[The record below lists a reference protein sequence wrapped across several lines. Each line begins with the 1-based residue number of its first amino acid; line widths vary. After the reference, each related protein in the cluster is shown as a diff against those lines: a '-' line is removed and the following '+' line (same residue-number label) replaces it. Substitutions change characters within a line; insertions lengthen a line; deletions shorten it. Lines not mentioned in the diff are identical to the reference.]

1 MEDQVTARE
10 LLLLLAV
17 STMVICM
24 AIGVVT
30 FYVRKNI
37 MLCAEWLVMFCSGC
51 NVIAWF
57 FTGNDWQW
65 DLIWYLDAFSRIAGM
80 NLLLYA
86 GFATLTH
93 NFRPTLW
100 FDGMTLAFIAIL
112 ALGFM
117 QSDLLSPARHYAF
130 SAAHFMFMPL
140 LVFLVHEMRR
150 INKPILSLL
159 MAATTIMLTV
169 SVVLLDFAAP
179 ANNDTNLIYNKDF
192 ISLMSWGFG
201 YLIICKAYVA
211 MDDHRSRAR
220 SEVGTA

>member
-24 AIGVVT
+24 AVGVVT

-65 DLIWYLDAFSRIAGM
+65 SLIWYLDAFSRIAGM

-93 NFRPTLW
+93 RFLGHFAYPNSHQATDLRENFFFFLFKSRFVFKRLKKRP
-100 FDGMTLAFIAIL
+100 
-112 ALGFM
+112 
-117 QSDLLSPARHYAF
+117 
-130 SAAHFMFMPL
+130 
-140 LVFLVHEMRR
+140 
-150 INKPILSLL
+150 
-159 MAATTIMLTV
+159 
-169 SVVLLDFAAP
+169 
-179 ANNDTNLIYNKDF
+179 
-192 ISLMSWGFG
+192 
-201 YLIICKAYVA
+201 VA
-211 MDDHRSRAR
+211 
-220 SEVGTA
+220 

>member
-1 MEDQVTARE
+1 MEDQATTRE
-10 LLLLLAV
+10 LLLLFAV

-30 FYVRKNI
+30 FYARKNI

-65 DLIWYLDAFSRIAGM
+65 NLIWYLDAFSRIAGM

-93 NFRPTLW
+93 NFRPTLLV
-100 FDGMTLAFIAIL
+100 DGIALASIAVL
-112 ALGFM
+112 TVAFM
-117 QSDLLSPARHYAF
+117 QNDILSPARHYAF
-130 SAAHFMFMPL
+130 SAAHFAFIPL
-140 LVFLVHEMRR
+140 LVFLVYEMWR
-150 INKPILSLL
+150 IDKPMLSLL
-159 MAATTIMLTV
+159 MSVSTIMLTV
-169 SVVLLDFAAP
+169 SVVMLDFAAP
-179 ANNDTNLIYNKDF
+179 ADNDTNLILNKDF

-201 YLIICKAYVA
+201 YLIICRAYVA
-211 MDDHRSRAR
+211 MDDHRGKKTS
-220 SEVGTA
+220 